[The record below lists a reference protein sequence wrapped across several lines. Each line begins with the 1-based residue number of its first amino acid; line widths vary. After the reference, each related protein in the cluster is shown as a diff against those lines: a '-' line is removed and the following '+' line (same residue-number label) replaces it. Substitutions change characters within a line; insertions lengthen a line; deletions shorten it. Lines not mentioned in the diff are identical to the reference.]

1 MAIVIIK
8 SPCVGPGC
16 VYYAATQP
24 GETISIPDSHV
35 AELDPKCLIVIEAS
49 SAHVAATPARPGSL
63 LREQDWVRQTTP
75 EEAGEI
81 LALRQPDPAPAVRRR
96 A

>member
-35 AELDPKCLIVIEAS
+35 AELDPKCLIVIEAHS
-49 SAHVAATPARPGSL
+49 PSLATPIPRPGSL